1 MNISKIIKA
10 MAILHMINRNEEV
23 PVRKTEIRL
32 ATGLNM
38 ADFVSSLEKL
48 ESKNIVTY
56 RSKLGVYAF
65 KNIKSSLIQM
75 LCVLP
80 PVMIL
85 LGLMDEWIPREYF
98 MKYMGDGSK
107 ILGILLSFIFAFFAA
122 GPMYAGFPFAAVLL
136 KKGVKFS
143 NIIIF
148 LNAWCV
154 TKFSTLLFEIGAL
167 GYKFTLYRLIINIPG
182 IIVMGYIID
191 LLVNKKPHK
200 I

>member
-1 MNISKIIKA
+1 MNISKIIKRYKYFLIFSFVL
-10 MAILHMINRNEEV
+10 ILVSIYNNE
-23 PVRKTEIRL
+23 
-32 ATGLNM
+32 
-38 ADFVSSLEKL
+38 F
-48 ESKNIVTY
+48 
-56 RSKLGVYAF
+56 GVYAF

-154 TKFSTLLFEIGAL
+154 T
-167 GYKFTLYRLIINIPG
+167 IPG

>member
-1 MNISKIIKA
+1 MNISKIIKRYKYFLIFSFVL
-10 MAILHMINRNEEV
+10 ILVSIYNNE
-23 PVRKTEIRL
+23 
-32 ATGLNM
+32 
-38 ADFVSSLEKL
+38 F
-48 ESKNIVTY
+48 
-56 RSKLGVYAF
+56 GVYAF

-122 GPMYAGFPFAAVLL
+122 GPMYAGFPFADVLL

>member
-1 MNISKIIKA
+1 MNISKIIKRYKYFLIFSFVL
-10 MAILHMINRNEEV
+10 ILVSIYNNE
-23 PVRKTEIRL
+23 
-32 ATGLNM
+32 
-38 ADFVSSLEKL
+38 F
-48 ESKNIVTY
+48 
-56 RSKLGVYAF
+56 GVYAF

-107 ILGILLSFIFAFFAA
+107 I
-122 GPMYAGFPFAAVLL
+122 PGFPFAAVLL

>member
-1 MNISKIIKA
+1 MDFSSTGSFA
-10 MAILHMINRNEEV
+10 WLYWAAIADLWAFNS
-23 PVRKTEIRL
+23 EICL
-32 ATGLNM
+32 
-38 ADFVSSLEKL
+38 
-48 ESKNIVTY
+48 
-56 RSKLGVYAF
+56 
-65 KNIKSSLIQM
+65 
-75 LCVLP
+75 
-80 PVMIL
+80 
-85 LGLMDEWIPREYF
+85 
-98 MKYMGDGSK
+98 
-107 ILGILLSFIFAFFAA
+107 
-122 GPMYAGFPFAAVLL
+122 PMYAGFPFAAVLL